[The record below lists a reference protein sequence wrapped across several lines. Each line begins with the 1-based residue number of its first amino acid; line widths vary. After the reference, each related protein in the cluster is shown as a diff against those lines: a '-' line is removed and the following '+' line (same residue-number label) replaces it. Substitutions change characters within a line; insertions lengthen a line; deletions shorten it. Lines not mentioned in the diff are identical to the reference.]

1 MCEKKILGGIEKSKI
16 KPTLEKSDH
25 SLGIVLENK
34 FKTLVLLFITIS
46 LVSAT
51 LWIRFLKKKNIR
63 KKCLWVVNIFSSK
76 KIKLCED

>member
-16 KPTLEKSDH
+16 KPMLEKSDH

-51 LWIRFLKKKNIR
+51 LWIRF
-63 KKCLWVVNIFSSK
+63 F
-76 KIKLCED
+76 

>member
-1 MCEKKILGGIEKSKI
+1 M
-16 KPTLEKSDH
+16 LEKSDH

-51 LWIRFLKKKNIR
+51 LWIRFKKKKH
-63 KKCLWVVNIFSSK
+63 KKEMFMGSQYFF
-76 KIKLCED
+76 

>member
-1 MCEKKILGGIEKSKI
+1 M
-16 KPTLEKSDH
+16 LEKSDH

-51 LWIRFLKKKNIR
+51 LWIRFKKKKNIR

>member
-51 LWIRFLKKKNIR
+51 LWIRFKKK
-63 KKCLWVVNIFSSK
+63 KKHK
-76 KIKLCED
+76 KEMFMGSQYFF